1 MKRFVMSAVGVLL
14 VIGFAAASLATEN
27 AGYAMKVQATQTGG
41 QIKISIRIT
50 TPTGPD
56 GKAGTV
62 YAPTL
67 IIADGMRASGTTV
80 EMPETNASAS
90 KAADATAMPQNIEL
104 KGSGVQFDVIKA
116 KGTDEVLV
124 VATAL
129 QKGVV
134 VWAEARTV
142 KVEVVPAGAAGPVRG
157 QTPGR

>member
-1 MKRFVMSAVGVLL
+1 MKRFVISAIGLL
-14 VIGFAAASLATEN
+14 MVIAFAAAALTTEN
-27 AGYAMKVQATQTGG
+27 ASYAMNVKATQTGG

-50 TPTGPD
+50 APTGSD
-56 GKAGTV
+56 AKAGTV

-80 EMPETNASAS
+80 DMPEAKASAS
-90 KAADATAMPQNIEL
+90 KSADAAASPQNIEL
-104 KGSGVQFDVIKA
+104 KGTGVQFDVIKA

-142 KVEVVPAGAAGPVRG
+142 KVEVATPGTANPGNS
-157 QTPGR
+157 QTPG